1 MLKASSETGSNQG
14 MQTQKVES
22 TMLKAVGYDG
32 ERKLLEIV
40 FRDGESVQ
48 YFGVPKRSYTSLMS
62 ASSKGRY
69 VRDVVL
75 NQYPC
80 EVITA

>member
-1 MLKASSETGSNQG
+1 

-32 ERKLLEIV
+32 ERKLLEII
-40 FRDGESVQ
+40 FKDGEAVQ
-48 YFGVPKRSYTSLMS
+48 YFGVPKRSYTRLMS

-69 VRDVVL
+69 VRDAVL
-75 NQYPC
+75 NQYPS
-80 EVITA
+80 EVLVLEKAS